1 MDPTPLLSSKILLC
15 AFLARMHLFAMQ
27 CSECERT
34 NVETN
39 SNIRIVMWEKIIGV
53 NQLGS
58 MSQRARHKNSKSE
71 KSSVFLF
78 VPYFSLMPENLT

>member
-1 MDPTPLLSSKILLC
+1 MKVGVPAAKLGTSPVSISINSNL
-15 AFLARMHLFAMQ
+15 H
-27 CSECERT
+27 ERG
-34 NVETN
+34 NVKTN
-39 SNIRIVMWEKIIGV
+39 SNIRIVIWEKIIGV